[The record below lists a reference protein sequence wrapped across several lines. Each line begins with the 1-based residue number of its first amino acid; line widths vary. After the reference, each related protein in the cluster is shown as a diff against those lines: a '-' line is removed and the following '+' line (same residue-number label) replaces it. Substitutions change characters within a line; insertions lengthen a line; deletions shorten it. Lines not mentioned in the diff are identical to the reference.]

1 MLRTCF
7 EGQEGAQCSQGSL
20 PTSSS
25 YGWAGGPLSYAPQG
39 RGKPCP
45 QLGKGAGRTCIG
57 QSLGPS
63 LRPGHSVAAAGPG
76 LTSAAG
82 GVCEHGQ
89 KGRSVH
95 RSPPADLVTLQVRW
109 PLTKEGRARG
119 TGKVFLPASPQGS
132 MAEEVAQSAAAP
144 GERGR
149 MAWDPSLGRGVL
161 GCSDRPCYTE
171 GLFPRFVCSC
181 LRPPT
186 PPPRPHAAPR
196 PHGER
201 GPESSTGCPV
211 PTDTCPPVTTR
222 GCRALPWV
230 ARVSGIVLA
239 PSRRA
244 VSARERKSNT
254 DALPPASGGR
264 KSEHRVAASF
274 WGLWEDCIP
283 CLFQLGGPV
292 SLSPWPF
299 LNFKL
304 AASPALLPPSLPP
317 KDPPR

>member
-45 QLGKGAGRTCIG
+45 QLGKGAGRTCTD
-57 QSLGPS
+57 QSLHPF
-63 LRPGHSVAAAGPG
+63 LRPGHSVAAAGRG

-95 RSPPADLVTLQVRW
+95 RSPPADLVTLPVRW

-119 TGKVFLPASPQGS
+119 TGKAFPPASPQGS
-132 MAEEVAQSAAAP
+132 VAEEGAQSVAAP
-144 GERGR
+144 GERGCV
-149 MAWDPSLGRGVL
+149 AWDPSLGRRVP
-161 GCSDRPCYTE
+161 GCSDRALLHGRSLPK
-171 GLFPRFVCSC
+171 VCVFLPSA
-181 LRPPT
+181 PNT
-186 PPPRPHAAPR
+186 PPRPHAAPR

-211 PTDTCPPVTTR
+211 PTDTCPPVTH
-222 GCRALPWV
+222 P
-230 ARVSGIVLA
+230 RVHG
-239 PSRRA
+239 
-244 VSARERKSNT
+244 
-254 DALPPASGGR
+254 PP
-264 KSEHRVAASF
+264 
-274 WGLWEDCIP
+274 
-283 CLFQLGGPV
+283 LGG
-292 SLSPWPF
+292 SCLWHCLGTEQTCRKCSRT
-299 LNFKL
+299 KE
-304 AASPALLPPSLPP
+304 
-317 KDPPR
+317 